1 MVTRK
6 TITMATLLAIL
17 SVALVAPAAM
27 LSADTTE
34 VEIDVAPGTLNLSYN
49 GQWVTVHTDLAY
61 DSDTTGSL
69 AWSLNGV
76 GASSVFYDCSGN
88 LVAQFDVQGFTVPNV
103 ISLGEQLMTLE
114 GGDSGGTLFYSGST
128 TIRVIDVGKR
138 Q

>member
-49 GQWVTVHTDLAY
+49 GQWVTVHTDLTYTLGEGLDWYLNDVLAE
-61 DSDTTGSL
+61 DEDVFSD
-69 AWSLNGV
+69 
-76 GASSVFYDCSGN
+76 DCGN
-88 LVAQFDVQGFTVPNV
+88 LVAKFDVQAFTVPDV
-103 ISLGEQLMTLE
+103 VKLGNQQMVLE
-114 GGDSGGTLFYSGST
+114 GRDGETVVYSGSS
-128 TIRVIDVGKR
+128 TIRVINVGKR
-138 Q
+138 

>member
-6 TITMATLLAIL
+6 TITMATLFAIL

-61 DSDTTGSL
+61 SLDTAALS
-69 AWSLNGV
+69 WCLNGV
-76 GASSVFYDCSGN
+76 EAYDVFADDCGN
-88 LVAQFDVQGFTVPNV
+88 LVAKFDVQGFTVPNV